1 MLKSHRC
8 FRHIARFLLHVF
20 TGQWEAFYS
29 TDEEGEGMKNKKME
43 KENKNATK
51 KLSEKKFKNF
61 VSVLENDMNAVNK

>member
-1 MLKSHRC
+1 
-8 FRHIARFLLHVF
+8 
-20 TGQWEAFYS
+20 
-29 TDEEGEGMKNKKME
+29 MKNKKME